1 MRFENWKIV
10 FMEQRCQG
18 TLRIWAEPFT
28 PLRVP
33 KLFNLRTD
41 PFEYADITSNTYY
54 DWFMRH
60 DFFVFYTTAMATAVP
75 GDVQGV
81 PAAARTGQFQRRP
94 GRREAARVPGERL
107 MLESWNDGPTK
118 SAIVDFVERVTTEGP
133 DHVAPEARVAVFD
146 NDGTLWCEKP
156 MYIQLDFLLR
166 RFKEQ
171 AEADPSLRDRQPYKA
186 AYTGD
191 LKWLGDAVT
200 KHYQGDDGDFKVLVA
215 AVLTAHHAITVEEH
229 ADRINAF
236 FAEAKHPTLGR
247 PYTSCGYAP
256 MVELLRYL
264 EANGFTNYIVSGGG
278 RDFMRPITWSMYG
291 IPPERVVGSSVGL
304 MYKDDATCTP
314 PREPEFFD
322 DGPMK
327 PVRLWS
333 RIGRR
338 PILAAGNSNG
348 DIEMLQ
354 FTAASAGPSLQ
365 LLVLHDDADREFDYV
380 AGAEKA
386 LELAKS
392 DGWTVVGM
400 KDDWTTIFA

>member
-1 MRFENWKIV
+1 
-10 FMEQRCQG
+10 
-18 TLRIWAEPFT
+18 
-28 PLRVP
+28 
-33 KLFNLRTD
+33 
-41 PFEYADITSNTYY
+41 
-54 DWFMRH
+54 
-60 DFFVFYTTAMATAVP
+60 
-75 GDVQGV
+75 
-81 PAAARTGQFQRRP
+81 
-94 GRREAARVPGERL
+94 
-107 MLESWNDGPTK
+107 MLESWKNGPAK
-118 SAIVDFVERVTTEGP
+118 SAIVDFVGRVTTEGP

-171 AEADPSLRDRQPYKA
+171 ATEDPSLQEKQPYKA

-200 KHYQGDDGDFKVLVA
+200 KHYQGDDSDLKPLMA
-215 AVLTAHHAITVEEH
+215 AILTSQHEITVEEL
-229 ADRINAF
+229 AGRFNAF
-236 FAEAKHPTLGR
+236 FAEARHPTLGR
-247 PYTSCGYAP
+247 PYTACGYAP
-256 MVELLRYL
+256 MVELLQYL

-278 RDFMRPITWSMYG
+278 RDFMRPVTQGLYG

-304 MYKDDATCTP
+304 VYRDGHLYTTDQ
-314 PREPEFFD
+314 PEFLD
-322 DGPMK
+322 DGPIK

-354 FTAASAGPSLQ
+354 FTAASTGPSLQ

-386 LELAKS
+386 LDLAKS

-400 KDDWTTIFA
+400 KDDWTTVFA

>member
-1 MRFENWKIV
+1 
-10 FMEQRCQG
+10 
-18 TLRIWAEPFT
+18 
-28 PLRVP
+28 
-33 KLFNLRTD
+33 
-41 PFEYADITSNTYY
+41 
-54 DWFMRH
+54 
-60 DFFVFYTTAMATAVP
+60 
-75 GDVQGV
+75 
-81 PAAARTGQFQRRP
+81 
-94 GRREAARVPGERL
+94 
-107 MLESWNDGPTK
+107 MLESWNDGPSK
-118 SAIVDFVERVTTEGP
+118 SAIVDFVDRVTTEGP

-171 AEADPSLRDRQPYKA
+171 AEADPGLRHQQPYQA

-200 KHYQGDDGDFKVLVA
+200 KHYQGDDGDFKVLVG

-236 FAEAKHPTLGR
+236 FAEAKHPTLGL

-256 MVELLRYL
+256 MVELLQYL

-291 IPPERVVGSSVGL
+291 IPRERVVGSSVGL
-304 MYKDDATCTP
+304 MYKDTNVYTTA
-314 PREPEFFD
+314 EPEFFD